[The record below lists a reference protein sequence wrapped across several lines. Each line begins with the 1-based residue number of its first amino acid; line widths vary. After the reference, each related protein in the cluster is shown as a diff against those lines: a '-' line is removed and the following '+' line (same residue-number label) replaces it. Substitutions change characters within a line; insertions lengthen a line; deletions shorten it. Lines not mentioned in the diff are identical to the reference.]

1 VREGEQ
7 AGLGLSMSINP
18 PLNTH
23 NEASIALFLLPQAYP
38 TLLPE
43 ESLEKKSYSEV
54 LEVRVGRLLVGGLG

>member
-1 VREGEQ
+1 
-7 AGLGLSMSINP
+7 MSINP